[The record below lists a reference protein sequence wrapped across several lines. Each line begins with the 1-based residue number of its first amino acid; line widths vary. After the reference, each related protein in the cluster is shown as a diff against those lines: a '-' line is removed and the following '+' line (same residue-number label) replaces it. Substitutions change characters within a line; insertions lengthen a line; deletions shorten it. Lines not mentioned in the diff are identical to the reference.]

1 MKDIKKPEF
10 MLEAMRG
17 RRGFIAV
24 LEMLIAIVVF
34 VVSSIAMSIGTIPL
48 MIGYFVSDPEFMKTA
63 QAVADGSMDS
73 LQYMQKM
80 QDYAL
85 HLPDWMTIATLLLEI
100 LMIAVVFIYC
110 RFLEKRKIRT
120 LGFRKKGMVPQYLK
134 GAVAGALFFSV
145 AYLICVLTGSIHVEG
160 LVTNM
165 APLGILGYLVGY
177 LVQGMAEEVLCRGY
191 LFVSLSRRH
200 SVVYSAVLSA
210 LFFAMLHGA
219 NSGLTPLAVFNLFLF
234 GIFAALLLVKCE
246 NIWVVGAFHS
256 LWNFAQGNNGAGFGL
271 EGGLGVTLVL
281 GLGIVYLVY
290 NLNKQ
295 GKIVEWEGF
304 RPVGENY
311 NNDMPSGQNY
321 AGPQYNGNQQDYAG
335 SQYNGN
341 QQDYAGSQY
350 NGNEQ
355 SYAGPQYGREEQDY
369 AGSQYNGNEQSYN
382 GSSYNSDQEAFARPQ
397 EEAQLG
403 KSTEGYENMGVAPG
417 QTPWHP
423 ETPEQKMSDEK
434 TFNADYFKE

>member
-165 APLGILGYLVGY
+165 APLGILGYFVGY

-219 NSGLTPLAVFNLFLF
+219 NSGLTPLAVFNFF
-234 GIFAALLLVKCE
+234 GRKHYYSTSL
-246 NIWVVGAFHS
+246 AF
-256 LWNFAQGNNGAGFGL
+256 
-271 EGGLGVTLVL
+271 
-281 GLGIVYLVY
+281 
-290 NLNKQ
+290 
-295 GKIVEWEGF
+295 
-304 RPVGENY
+304 
-311 NNDMPSGQNY
+311 
-321 AGPQYNGNQQDYAG
+321 
-335 SQYNGN
+335 SQHCC
-341 QQDYAGSQY
+341 
-350 NGNEQ
+350 
-355 SYAGPQYGREEQDY
+355 
-369 AGSQYNGNEQSYN
+369 
-382 GSSYNSDQEAFARPQ
+382 
-397 EEAQLG
+397 
-403 KSTEGYENMGVAPG
+403 
-417 QTPWHP
+417 W
-423 ETPEQKMSDEK
+423 
-434 TFNADYFKE
+434 

>member
-24 LEMLIAIVVF
+24 LEILIAIVVF

-63 QAVADGSMDS
+63 QSVADGSMDS

-100 LMIAVVFIYC
+100 LMIAVVFVYC

-256 LWNFAQGNNGAGFGL
+256 LWNFAQGNIYGIQVSGNSLQPAILNSSNVKGHGLINGAGFGL

-281 GLGIVYLVY
+281 GLGIAYLVY

-311 NNDMPSGQNY
+311 NNDMPSGQIMQVHSITEISRIMQVHIITEISRIMQVHSTTEMSRVMQVHSM
-321 AGPQYNGNQQDYAG
+321 A
-335 SQYNGN
+335 
-341 QQDYAGSQY
+341 
-350 NGNEQ
+350 E
-355 SYAGPQYGREEQDY
+355 
-369 AGSQYNGNEQSYN
+369 
-382 GSSYNSDQEAFARPQ
+382 
-397 EEAQLG
+397 
-403 KSTEGYENMGVAPG
+403 KSRI
-417 QTPWHP
+417 TPVRNIMEMNRVTMVHHITAIRKLLP
-423 ETPEQKMSDEK
+423 DRRKKHSLVRVQKAMK
-434 TFNADYFKE
+434 IWA